1 MRKKMNFG
9 EYVKQVKLKM
19 HKLDEFAKNPI
30 LDKDFSY
37 NPFQNALSQTY
48 VWIEREAENEKLKLD

>member
-1 MRKKMNFG
+1 MNFG

-19 HKLDEFAKNPI
+19 HKLDEFAQNPI

-37 NPFQNALSQTY
+37 NPFQSALSQTY